1 MAWHTSPV
9 KTFEDMLKHEFIV
22 GVTAAGAS
30 LDTFE
35 APLMNVFGARL
46 KVVAGYRGGQT
57 IDLAMERGEIDGRC
71 GVSWSSLIARGADW
85 FKDGKINILLQFGL
99 QRHNDLKDVRLM
111 QEIATRPEDKQA
123 LELLQVPTLI
133 GRPFLAPP
141 GVPAERLAA
150 LRSAFNAMI
159 KDQSFLA
166 DAAKQRMEIELV
178 TGEDIQTVIAQAY
191 GTAPQVLARAR
202 ELMTVPEKP

>member
-1 MAWHTSPV
+1 
-9 KTFEDMLKHEFIV
+9 MLKHEFIV

-35 APLMNVFGARL
+35 GPLMNVFGAKL

-71 GVSWSSLIARGADW
+71 GVSWSSLVARGADW
-85 FKDGKINILLQFGL
+85 FKDGKINIIVQFGL
-99 QRHNDLKDVRLM
+99 QRHTDLKDVRLM
-111 QEIATRPEDKQA
+111 QEIATRPDDKEA

-141 GVPAERLAA
+141 GVPVERLAA

-159 KDQSFLA
+159 KDQGFLA
-166 DAAKQRMEIELV
+166 DATKQRMEIQLV
-178 TGEDIQTVIAQAY
+178 TGEEIQKVIAHAY
-191 GTAPQVLARAR
+191 GVKPQVLARAKD
-202 ELMTVPEKP
+202 LMKMPEK